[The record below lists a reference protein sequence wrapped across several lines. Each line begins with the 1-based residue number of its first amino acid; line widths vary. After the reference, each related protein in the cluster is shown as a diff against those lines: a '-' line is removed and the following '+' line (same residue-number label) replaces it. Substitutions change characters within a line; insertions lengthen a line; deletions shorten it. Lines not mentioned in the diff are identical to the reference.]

1 MRGGAVFLS
10 VLSILSILFLVPN
23 ASAKRGHTATST
35 ETSDFQR
42 DVDTYPEALLS
53 AGETLSGPAIQANA
67 HVYTTLLRTG
77 TSGDAQRAQEILD
90 ILRHSM
96 AKYKDYRAAIA
107 DGYTPFMPKTDQH
120 LYWFIS
126 GRNAYASAYV
136 FNPGHP
142 TSLLYKKSKGNY
154 ELEGAIFTAPKAAT
168 ESQLNDRIPLSVGRW
183 FEQVNLCAAPKQ
195 PASQSAGLRRFGL
208 DGSIATKDAC
218 VAADGRWVPQVFGWM
233 VAVFPFESS
242 PGAIWPH

>member
-1 MRGGAVFLS
+1 MRGGAAFLIA
-10 VLSILSILFLVPN
+10 VSITFLAPN
-23 ASAKRGHTATST
+23 ALAKRAHAAASG

-42 DVDTYPEALLS
+42 DVELYPEALLA
-53 AGETLSGPAIQANA
+53 AGESFSGSGMDANA
-67 HVYTTLLRTG
+67 HLYTTVER
-77 TSGDAQRAQEILD
+77 SDAAGDAQRAEEILD

-107 DGYTPFMPKTDQH
+107 DGYAPLMPKTDQR

-126 GRNAYASAYV
+126 GRNAYASAYE

-142 TSLLYKKSKGNY
+142 TSLLYKKSKGNF

-168 ESQLNDRIPLSVGRW
+168 ESQLNDRVPLSIARW
-183 FEQVNLCAAPKQ
+183 FEHVNLCVAPKR
-195 PASQSAGLRRFGL
+195 AAGQSADSKRFGL
-208 DGSIATKDAC
+208 DGSIATKDVC
-218 VAADGRWVPQVFGWM
+218 AAAGGRWVPQVFGWM

-242 PGAIWPH
+242 PDAVWAH